1 MAGRIE
7 FAVLTVFDC
16 LLLLMIW
23 CYTLSSS
30 ITFAEKIMSKQT
42 GSQMEA
48 ALLDRIE
55 KAKEKLGKLQQK
67 HKLEIGALAYKH
79 GLHQFNIKQ
88 LDHVFAKIA
97 SEVVES

>member
-1 MAGRIE
+1 
-7 FAVLTVFDC
+7 
-16 LLLLMIW
+16 
-23 CYTLSSS
+23 
-30 ITFAEKIMSKQT
+30 MSKKT

-67 HKLEIGALAYKH
+67 HKLEIGSLAYKH
-79 GLHQFNIKQ
+79 GLQKFNIKQ
-88 LDHVFAKIA
+88 LDNAFAKIA